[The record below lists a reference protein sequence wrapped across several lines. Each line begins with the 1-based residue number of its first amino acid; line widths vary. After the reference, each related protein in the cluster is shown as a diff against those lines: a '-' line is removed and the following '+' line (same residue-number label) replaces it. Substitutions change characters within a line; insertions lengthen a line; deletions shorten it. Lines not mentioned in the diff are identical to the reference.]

1 MINYKWEI
9 VMNIR
14 HVVLGMLLLIP
25 SLVFAVITPAQVLP
39 ITSYEN
45 EDVTMVLIHPTEIVM
60 YEFLDQDTVNK
71 IKLLQESYDL
81 VFITLRA
88 NPTNIVSIYDMKK
101 SAVLKIGDQTTNCA
115 DFYDV
120 FKYTWSGIERL
131 SGFFMFPKVIDSA
144 STQRVTIECEVN
156 RTRHSFDINFEKL
169 RNLIN
174 ILSDN

>member
-1 MINYKWEI
+1 
-9 VMNIR
+9 MNIR
-14 HVVLGMLLLIP
+14 SVVLGMLLMIP
-25 SLVFAVITPAQVLP
+25 CLVVAVITPAQVLP

-45 EDVTMVLIHPTEIVM
+45 EDVKMVLIHPTEIVM
-60 YEFLDQDTVNK
+60 YDFLDQDTVNK

-81 VFITLRA
+81 VFITLLNA
-88 NPTNIVSIYDMKK
+88 DLNNKVSIYDMKK

-120 FKYTWSGIERL
+120 FKYSWLGIDRL
-131 SGFFMFPKVIDSA
+131 NGFFLFPKVIDSA
-144 STQRVTIECEVN
+144 STQRVTIECN
-156 RTRHSFDINFEKL
+156 INGTRHSFDINFEKL